1 MTITSRPPS
10 AGAPEPVTR
19 NAVDAAGTGAPAP
32 APGVAPR
39 GLTRRVPLPEAPEG
53 EITLQAPPA
62 LPKSGGGG
70 GATQLMFM
78 LPMMLGMG
86 AMSFT
91 YIGRSGGPLTY
102 VFAALYGSAMLGMV
116 VMSMSRGGMAKKA
129 QVNEERR
136 DYQRYLGG
144 LRQQVRDVEEAQ
156 RHALSAQQ
164 PDPADLWA
172 LIDGPRLWERR
183 RHDPDFGRVRVGAGP
198 QRLATPLKAP
208 QTAPLEDL
216 DPVSSTALRHFIRTY
231 AAVPDLPVAISLKAF
246 ALVGLAGPRAEALG
260 LARALVAQIATFH
273 APSEMK
279 IAFCVSPDR
288 ARDWDWA
295 KWLPHAQH
303 AKAVDGAGPVR
314 LIAASLQQLA
324 SLLGDDLGER
334 PAFAKRTPSGFDG
347 PHIIVIV
354 DGGATAG
361 DTAIAPAGGRYGVTL
376 VDVTSEASMR
386 PPNPIT
392 LDLVLQR
399 SEADASSR
407 TPTLRLG
414 VVGENGIGYLG
425 RPDSM
430 SVSGI
435 TALARQLTPRHRVAP
450 MATSTPMSA
459 TFGLAGLLGL
469 GDPRDVDVRQTWLP
483 RSARD
488 RLRIP
493 IGIDPDGRP
502 VDLDL
507 KESAEGGMGPH
518 GLVIGATG
526 SGKSELLR
534 TLVTGLAV
542 THSSDTLN
550 LALIDFKGGATFA
563 SLEDLPHVCAV
574 ITNLAD
580 DLALVDRMADS
591 ISGEVVRRQE
601 LLRKAGNMASVRDY
615 ERAREGGAPLHPLP
629 SLLVIID
636 EFSEL
641 LSARPE
647 FIDLFV
653 MIGRLGRSLGI
664 HLLLASQRLEEG
676 RLRGLDSH
684 LSYRIGLRTFNASES
699 RAVLGVADAAEL
711 PPVPGS
717 AFLKVDVSTLL
728 RLKAA
733 YVSGELPPRGLVEDM
748 PETAALAVPFRL
760 EPVELAAQ
768 ASGTPTVA
776 ADNGHPKT
784 WAEEAMAAR
793 PGINQPTIM
802 SALVDCMLGAGP
814 PAHQIWLPPLA
825 DPPTLDH
832 LLPPLSVDP
841 ARGYG
846 TTGWRGN
853 GTLTVPVAIVD
864 KPYEQRRDLL
874 WADFAGAAGH
884 AIVVGAPRS
893 GKSTLL
899 RTTVAALALTH
910 TPAEVQF
917 FIADMGGGGL
927 SSLAGLPH
935 TSGYGLGTD
944 GERVRRIVAEVTGLL
959 ARREKAFGAHGLDG
973 IAAYRAMRARLTAE
987 GATMAQHAAIDGEGR
1002 PFGDVF
1008 LIVDDW
1014 ATLRSDHEQL
1024 EEQITRIAARGLGF
1038 GIHVIV
1044 SSTRWMSVRAALR
1057 DAIGTRFELRQG
1069 DPADSV
1075 IDRRTAMTVPSDRPG
1090 RGITQDK
1097 LHFLTGLPRVDGDRR
1112 TGTLPSGA
1120 ADLNSRLTQAWTGP
1134 KAPPVRLLPREFPA
1148 TALPRVPLGAN
1159 GRPTGVPLGISEH
1172 DLQTVQLDFGT
1183 DPHFL
1188 AFGDVES
1195 GKTSLLRQIVAG
1207 IAELYTVDEAAVIVA
1222 DYRRGLL
1229 DSVPES
1235 HLLGYAGSEPVLSG
1249 FLDEV
1254 VQAMRMRIPGPDVT
1268 PAQLRTRSW
1277 WDGPELFV
1285 VLDDYELIA
1294 SSARNPL
1301 HQLLEFLPQSR
1312 DIGLHIVM
1320 TRGAGGAG
1328 RGLFEP
1334 VVQRLRELGTPGLI
1348 MSGQKD
1354 EGVLLGDQKAQP
1366 LPPGRGMLVHRRLGT
1381 QLVQLPW
1388 RPPADELG

>member
-1 MTITSRPPS
+1 MTVTSRPPA
-10 AGAPEPVTR
+10 AGAPEPRDLSPRPTR
-19 NAVDAAGTGAPAP
+19 PDAPAP
-32 APGVAPR
+32 TGVPPR
-39 GLTRRVPLPEAPEG
+39 GVTRRVPLPDVPDG

-62 LPKSGGGG
+62 LPKAGGGG

-86 AMSFT
+86 AMSFV

-144 LRQQVRDVEEAQ
+144 LRQRVRDVEEAQ
-156 RHALSAQQ
+156 RHALAAQQ
-164 PDPADLWA
+164 PDPGDLWA
-172 LIDGPRLWERR
+172 LVDGPRLWERR
-183 RHDPDFGRVRVGAGP
+183 RHDPDFGRVRVGTGP

-231 AAVPDLPVAISLKAF
+231 AAVQDLPVAVSLKAF
-246 ALVGLAGPRAEALG
+246 ALVGVAGPRADVLG
-260 LARALVAQIATFH
+260 LTRALLAQVATFH
-273 APSEMK
+273 APSEVK

-295 KWLPHAQH
+295 KWLPHAAH

-314 LIAASLQQLA
+314 LVADSLQQLA

-334 PAFAKRTPSGFDG
+334 PAFTKRTPTGVEG
-347 PHIIVIV
+347 PHVVVVV

-361 DTAIAPAGGRYGVTL
+361 DTALAPAGGRYGVTL
-376 VDVTSEASMR
+376 LDVTSEASTR

-392 LDLVLQR
+392 LDLVVQ
-399 SEADASSR
+399 
-407 TPTLRLG
+407 TPETGGAPRLG

-425 RPDSM
+425 RPDAL
-430 SVSGI
+430 SVSGA
-435 TALARQLTPRHRVAP
+435 TALARGLTPRHRVAP
-450 MATSTPMSA
+450 MATSTPMST

-469 GDPRDVDVRQTWLP
+469 GDPRDVDVRQTWQP

-493 IGIDPDGRP
+493 LGIDPDGRP
-502 VDLDL
+502 VELDL

-542 THSSDTLN
+542 THSSEALN

-563 SLEDLPHVCAV
+563 SLEQLPHVCAV

-580 DLALVDRMADS
+580 DLALVDRMADA

-641 LSARPE
+641 LSSRPE

-684 LSYRIGLRTFNASES
+684 LSYRVGLRTFNASES
-699 RAVLGVADAAEL
+699 RAVLGVPDAAEL

-733 YVSGELPPRGLVEDM
+733 YVSGELPPRGQVEHL
-748 PETAALAVPFRL
+748 PETAALAVPFQL
-760 EPVELAAQ
+760 PPVEIP
-768 ASGTPTVA
+768 SDGTPTVA
-776 ADNGHPKT
+776 ADNAPST
-784 WAEEAMAAR
+784 WAEEAMSAR
-793 PGINQPTIM
+793 PAVNAPTIM
-802 SALVDCMLGAGP
+802 SALVERMSGVGP

-825 DPPTLDH
+825 DPPTLDQ

-874 WADFAGAAGH
+874 WADFSGAAGH
-884 AIVVGAPRS
+884 GIVVGAPRS

-899 RTTVAALALTH
+899 RTTVATLALTH

-917 FIADMGGGGL
+917 FVLDMGGGAL

-935 TSGYGLGTD
+935 TSGYALGTD
-944 GERVRRIVAEVTGLL
+944 GERVRRVVAEVGGLL
-959 ARREKAFGAHGLDG
+959 ARREKNFAAAGLDG
-973 IAAYRAMRARLTAE
+973 IAAYRARRAALTAE
-987 GATMAQHAAIDGEGR
+987 GATLAQHAAVDGEHR

-1008 LIVDDW
+1008 LVVDDW
-1014 ATLRSDHEQL
+1014 ATLRSDHEPL
-1024 EEQITRIAARGLGF
+1024 EEVITRIAARGLGF
-1038 GIHVIV
+1038 GIHVVV
-1044 SSTRWMSVRAALR
+1044 SATRWMTVRPALR

-1069 DPADSV
+1069 DPADST
-1075 IDRRTAMTVPSDRPG
+1075 IDRRAAMTVPGDKPG
-1090 RGITQDK
+1090 RGITADK
-1097 LHFLTGLPRVDGDRR
+1097 LHFLAGLPRVDGDRR
-1112 TGTLPSGA
+1112 TATLPSGA
-1120 ADLNSRLTQAWTGP
+1120 ADLNARLSSAWSGP
-1134 KAPPVRLLPREFPA
+1134 KAPPVRLLPRQFPA
-1148 TALPRVPLGAN
+1148 TALPPVRTGPD
-1159 GRPTGVPLGISEH
+1159 GRPTGVPLGVSET
-1172 DLQTVQLDFGT
+1172 DLQTVQLDFTT

-1195 GKTSLLRQIVAG
+1195 GKTSLLRQLVAG
-1207 IAELYTVDEAAVIVA
+1207 VVDRYTPDEAAVIVA

-1229 DSVPES
+1229 DAVPDT
-1235 HLLGYAGSEPVLSG
+1235 HLLGYAGSEPVLKG
-1249 FLDEV
+1249 FVAEV
-1254 VQAMRMRIPGPDVT
+1254 AQAMRMRIPGPEVT
-1268 PAQLRTRSW
+1268 PAQLRNRSW
-1277 WDGPELFV
+1277 WSGPDLFL

-1294 SSARNPL
+1294 SSGGNPV

-1312 DIGLHIVM
+1312 DIGLHVLV

-1334 VVQRLRELGTPGLI
+1334 VVQRLRDLGSPGLI
-1348 MSGQKD
+1348 MSGQKE
-1354 EGVLLGDQKAQP
+1354 EGVLLGDVKPQP
-1366 LPPGRGMLVHRRLGT
+1366 LPPGRGTLVHRRLGT

-1388 RPPADELG
+1388 RPPADEVAEDG